1 MAPTCRRPIRREE
14 ANIILKL
21 HSFFSKE
28 KESGS
33 PILMNRPRERICQ
46 AVDISQRSLTRIL
59 AGVPM
64 TVAGIC
70 ALSAPEPSSVKHFS
84 IPLDTRVY

>member
-33 PILMNRPRERICQ
+33 PILMNRPRKRICQ
-46 AVDISQRSLTRIL
+46 AVDISQRSLTRSL
-59 AGVPM
+59 AGSRQFNSC
-64 TVAGIC
+64 I
-70 ALSAPEPSSVKHFS
+70 EPNVRKSTAKQE
-84 IPLDTRVY
+84 